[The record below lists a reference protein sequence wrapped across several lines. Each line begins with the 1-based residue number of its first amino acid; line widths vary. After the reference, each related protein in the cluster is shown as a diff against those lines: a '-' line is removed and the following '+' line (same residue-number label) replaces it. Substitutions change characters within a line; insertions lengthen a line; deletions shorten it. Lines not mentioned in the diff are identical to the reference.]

1 MNKVSI
7 ALSNELKKLGKKMPI
22 LSMYWDDKLIYSWF
36 KSNYPEIYYNIMG
49 VAETRKTAPKIRGK
63 LIPKLNKE
71 KNNEN

>member
-36 KSNYPEIYYNIMG
+36 KVNHPEIYYKIMG
-49 VAETRKTAPKIRGK
+49 VVDTRKTTPKIRGK
-63 LIPKLNKE
+63 LIPKLKE
-71 KNNEN
+71 KKQ